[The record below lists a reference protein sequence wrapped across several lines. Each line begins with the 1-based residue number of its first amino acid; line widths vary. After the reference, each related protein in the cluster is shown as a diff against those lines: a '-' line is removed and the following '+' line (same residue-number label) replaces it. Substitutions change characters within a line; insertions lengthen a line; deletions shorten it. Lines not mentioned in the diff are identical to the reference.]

1 MDDSMTITA
10 KTIGNPEEVDD
21 NPWASG
27 HPADGER
34 VAIFAFD
41 VTSVDNES
49 ADIRTYHVA
58 PPDRACEGTVVPE
71 HRTPQGVTVTWLGC
85 GTGTV
90 VRPATH
96 LDIQEA
102 MMDPDSAAQTMFQ
115 CRVRPDNPDLTH

>member
-10 KTIGNPEEVDD
+10 KTIGNPEEIDD

-49 ADIRTYHVA
+49 ADIRTYHVT

-96 LDIQEA
+96 LDIPRG
-102 MMDPDSAAQTMFQ
+102 DDGSRQ
-115 CRVRPDNPDLTH
+115 CRADHVSVSSPAGQPDLTH